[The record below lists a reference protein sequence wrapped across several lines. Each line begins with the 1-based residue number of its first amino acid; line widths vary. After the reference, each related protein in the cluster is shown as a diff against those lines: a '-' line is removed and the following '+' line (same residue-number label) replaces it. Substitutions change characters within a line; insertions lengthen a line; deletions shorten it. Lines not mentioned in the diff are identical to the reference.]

1 MPSLWF
7 IVDRGRTDRLEV
19 AMTAGAMSE
28 AQGKTIDVQA
38 RLEYA
43 RAAVA
48 VLRSL
53 RIAHS
58 TMRYAELPTAI
69 GLKSVGDA
77 WQPWHRQQIRDILN
91 LVAATERQ
99 AGKNAGTDPLQLSG

>member
-1 MPSLWF
+1 METL
-7 IVDRGRTDRLEV
+7 
-19 AMTAGAMSE
+19 
-28 AQGKTIDVQA
+28 DVQA
-38 RLEYA
+38 RLELA

-53 RIAHS
+53 RIADR
-58 TMRYAELPTAI
+58 TMRYSEFATAI
-69 GLKSVGDA
+69 GLIPDGGR

-99 AGKNAGTDPLQLSG
+99 AGKNTDVEPLQFQRIVNEQGQPGEGVYKTSKITTDSAE